1 MNRQEKGD
9 AILKTAGI
17 LAAAISIVTLVS
29 IVLSAKWRFYL
40 LLPIHHIFLHIDLW
54 ILFYGS
60 RVYRDMKATALLT
73 VGIVSVALSGY
84 VFVSA
89 IVTFLVVPTLRTG
102 LYLLAFPVT
111 ALFLIGL
118 IIRGLPKSVE

>member
-1 MNRQEKGD
+1 MNRQEKG
-9 AILKTAGI
+9 AVLLKTTGI

-29 IVLSAKWRFYL
+29 IVLSAKWSFYL
-40 LLPIHHIFLHIDLW
+40 LLPIYHIFLHIDLW
-54 ILFYGS
+54 VLFYSS
-60 RVYRDMKATALLT
+60 RVYRDMKPSVLLV
-73 VGIVSVALSGY
+73 VGIVSVLLAGS
-84 VFVSA
+84 VFVRS
-89 IVTFLVVPTLRTG
+89 IVTFFVIPTLRTG